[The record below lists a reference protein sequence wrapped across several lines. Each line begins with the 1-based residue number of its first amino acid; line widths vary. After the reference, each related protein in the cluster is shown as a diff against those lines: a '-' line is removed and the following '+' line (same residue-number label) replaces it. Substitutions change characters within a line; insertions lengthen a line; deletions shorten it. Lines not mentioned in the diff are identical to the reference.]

1 MLRQLLILIAL
12 LNLLTGLTIFFAP
25 QFFYDTVPGVS
36 MMGPFNLHF
45 IRDAG
50 LAYFGGGALLLV
62 GWRRREYAFALGGAC
77 WPALHALFHLQMWL
91 ARGAP
96 ADLVA
101 VTNLVGIQ
109 IPAWAAVLAAWAL
122 WRSETTGRAAA

>member
-1 MLRQLLILIAL
+1 MLRQILLLVAL
-12 LNLLTGLTIFFAP
+12 LNVLTGVTIFFAP

-50 LAYFGGGALLLV
+50 LAYFGGGVLLAV

-77 WPALHALFHLQMWL
+77 WPALHAVFHIQMWL

-101 VTNLVGIQ
+101 ATNLMGIQ
-109 IPAWAAVLAAWAL
+109 LSAWAAVFAAWTL
-122 WRSETTGRAAA
+122 WRREAAGRVGV